1 MNKRYD
7 TILFDL
13 DGTLTDPGLGI
24 TSAVMYS
31 LEKLGLPVPE
41 RTELYK
47 FIGPPLIASYR
58 DFYGFSQEKA
68 KEAAAIYREYYGERG
83 LWENRVYDGI
93 PEQLAALR
101 ADGRRLCVATSK
113 PEPFAVRIM
122 ERFGLARYFEHICGA
137 TMDEKR
143 DSKHLV
149 IEYALEVCGVTDRRT
164 VLMVG
169 DRKHDILGAKESGL
183 DSMGVLYGYGSRDE
197 LIAAGADHIA
207 PSVAD
212 IGRILEA
219 L

>member
-1 MNKRYD
+1 MSRRYD
-7 TILFDL
+7 TLFFDL
-13 DGTLTDPGLGI
+13 DGTLTDPGQGI
-24 TSAVMYS
+24 TSAIMYS

-47 FIGPPLIASYR
+47 FIGPPLIGSYR
-58 DFYGFSQEKA
+58 EFYGFSQEEA
-68 KEAAAIYREYYGERG
+68 VRAAALYREYYGEKG

-93 PEQLAALR
+93 PALLAELK
-101 ADGRRLCVATSK
+101 ADGRQLCVATSK

-122 ERFGLARYFEHICGA
+122 ERFDLARYFDHICGA

-149 IEYALEVCGVTDRRT
+149 IEYALGVCGVTDRHS

-183 DSMGVLYGYGSRDE
+183 DSMGVLYGYGNRE
-197 LIAAGADHIA
+197 EFAAAGADYVA
-207 PSVAD
+207 ETVAD
-212 IGRILEA
+212 IGVILKA